1 MSEPVKPPRRYDA
14 SRRREQAG
22 ETRDRILACALRL
35 FLDKGYGETAMP
47 EIARAAG
54 VSVPTIYKAFP
65 NKANLLKAVFD
76 VSVAGDDEATPM
88 AERDAITAIRAAPD
102 AAEKIRM
109 YAEHLAD
116 IAPRSVPLQLVA
128 RAAAGADS
136 AAAAVWTQMRQEM
149 LTAMTYFT
157 ADLQATG
164 QLRAGASTDQI
175 RDVLWAY
182 HSPEMYELL
191 VLERG
196 WSTQDYGRFVGKA
209 MIDAVLDRSP
219 DA

>member
-1 MSEPVKPPRRYDA
+1 MPEAVKPPRRYDA

-47 EIARAAG
+47 EIARAAR

-88 AERDAITAIRAAPD
+88 FERDAITAIRAAPD

-136 AAAAVWTQMRQEM
+136 AAAAVWAQMRQEM

-164 QLRAGASTDQI
+164 QLPAGASTDQI

-182 HSPEMYELL
+182 HSPEIYELL

-196 WSTQDYGRFVGKA
+196 WSTQEYGRFVGQA

-219 DA
+219 EA